1 MTPEILVLNVEDYEA
16 ARYVK
21 TRLLRN
27 AGFRVEEASCGEEAL
42 ELVARLQPGVV
53 LLDVR
58 LPDID
63 GLEVCR
69 RIKADPATRSVSVI
83 HTSAAFIAPQDIRN
97 GLASGSEGYIPA
109 PFEPHDLIAA
119 IHAVLH

>member
-1 MTPEILVLNVEDYEA
+1 MTSELLILNVDDYDP

-27 AGFRVEEASCGEEAL
+27 AGFVVEEARCGQEAL
-42 ELVARLQPGVV
+42 ELVERLQPGLV

-69 RIKADPATRSVSVI
+69 RIKGNPHTRSVSVI
-83 HTSAAFIAPQDIRN
+83 HTSAAFIAPEDIRN
-97 GLASGSEGYIPA
+97 GLESGADRYIPV
-109 PFEPHDLIAA
+109 PFEPHDLVAA
-119 IHAVLH
+119 VHAILH

>member
-1 MTPEILVLNVEDYEA
+1 MTSPILILNVDDYEQ

-27 AGFRVEEASCGEEAL
+27 AGFLVEEASNGSDAL
-42 ELVARLQPGVV
+42 DMVAKLQPNLV

-69 RIKADPATRSVSVI
+69 RIKSSPATRGVNVI
-83 HTSAAFIAPQDIRN
+83 HTSAAFISDQDARD
-97 GLASGSEGYIPA
+97 GLASGAARYIPV

-119 IHAVLH
+119 VRAVVH